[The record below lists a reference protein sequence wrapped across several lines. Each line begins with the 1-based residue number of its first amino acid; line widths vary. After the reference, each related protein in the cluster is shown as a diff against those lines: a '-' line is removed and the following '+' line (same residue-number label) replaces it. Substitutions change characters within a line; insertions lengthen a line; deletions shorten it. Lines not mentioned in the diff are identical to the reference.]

1 MLNINFSKK
10 ELAQLKERGYYVEH
24 EKDIITV
31 RDIQGKAVGEIVSL
45 GEGSN
50 SVILMS
56 KTQVYWCKSID
67 GIHEYLGYVYV
78 NIRPI
83 EGGIGQIRLY

>member
-1 MLNINFSKK
+1 M
-10 ELAQLKERGYYVEH
+10 
-24 EKDIITV
+24 
-31 RDIQGKAVGEIVSL
+31 RDIQGKTVGEIVSL

-67 GIHEYLGYVYV
+67 GIY
-78 NIRPI
+78 IK
-83 EGGIGQIRLY
+83 